1 MSNKK
6 REIVSPRSRSVFLD
20 IICKKKNPKWHDE
33 TAIILGYLKNIV
45 ISCVTRLE
53 IKHIF
58 ANVSSLGWPLTS
70 Y

>member
-6 REIVSPRSRSVFLD
+6 QEIVSPRSRSVFLD
-20 IICKKKNPKWHDE
+20 IICKKKIQNGMTKQLLSSVTW
-33 TAIILGYLKNIV
+33 NIV
-45 ISCVTRLE
+45 ISWVTRLE